1 LSDEVRWSEYM
12 KLPNFFIVGAPKA
25 GTDDLY
31 YQLDQHPQIYMS
43 PLKEPCFFS
52 SEVRP
57 ERFCKELQEAAKA
70 NAASLRSYLDS
81 GALSKRFG
89 GMVSSFDDYQR
100 LFRDV
105 TGEVAVG
112 EASVCY
118 LWSAS
123 AAASISSLIPAARI
137 IIVLMDPAER
147 AFRQYLKSFADDN
160 VRHPFSTHLENA
172 FRSREDQISVY
183 HPFLAFGNYAEQ
195 VRRYMNHFPREQIH
209 LSLYEDVAHDGEAWF
224 RSILDFLGVDSGFRH
239 GPIEVPSAPS
249 FTSLSLP
256 GGYTAK
262 GKLPASLSKLIP
274 KPVKVPLKKLLR
286 HAGMPSLLPEDRA
299 VLIHYYRDNILK
311 LEELIGRDLS
321 AWLRV

>member
-1 LSDEVRWSEYM
+1 VALSDEVRWSEYM

-123 AAASISSLIPAARI
+123 AAASISSLI
-137 IIVLMDPAER
+137 
-147 AFRQYLKSFADDN
+147 
-160 VRHPFSTHLENA
+160 
-172 FRSREDQISVY
+172 
-183 HPFLAFGNYAEQ
+183 
-195 VRRYMNHFPREQIH
+195 HFPREQIH

-224 RSILDFLGVDSGFRH
+224 RSILEFLGVDSGFRH
-239 GPIEVPSAPS
+239 GTIEVPSAPS

>member
-1 LSDEVRWSEYM
+1 M
-12 KLPNFFIVGAPKA
+12 KLPTFFIVGAPKA

-57 ERFCKELQEAAKA
+57 EYFCKELQSTAKA

-81 GALSKRFG
+81 GAPSKRFG
-89 GMVSSFDDYQR
+89 GMISNIEDYQC
-100 LFRDV
+100 LFRGV
-105 TGEVAVG
+105 TDERAIG

-147 AFRQYLKSFADDN
+147 AFRQYLKSLADDN
-160 VRHPFSTHLENA
+160 VGHSFSTHLENA
-172 FRSREDQISVY
+172 FRSREDQISLY
-183 HPFLAFGNYAEQ
+183 HPFLAFGSYSEQ
-195 VRRYMNHFPREQIH
+195 VRRYMNHFPPEQIH
-209 LSLYEDVAHDGEAWF
+209 LSLYEDVAQNGEAWF
-224 RSILDFLGVDSGFRH
+224 KSILDFLGVDSSFLP
-239 GPIEVPSAPS
+239 GPIEVPSIPR

-256 GGYTAK
+256 GGYTVKSKLPLRLSRLLPKAAK
-262 GKLPASLSKLIP
+262 G
-274 KPVKVPLKKLLR
+274 PLKKILR
-286 HAGMPSLLPEDRA
+286 HAHRPSLGFEERA
-299 VLIHYYRDNILK
+299 TLVRYYREDIVK
-311 LEELIGRDLS
+311 LEEVIGRDLS
-321 AWLRV
+321 SWLRA